1 MIRLKTLL
9 REAADDLK
17 PKLNVLFVG
26 DGEVTELRS
35 FAKQL
40 SKTLDIKSTI
50 VGFKNAS
57 ALQIYKL
64 VKSMLPTKK
73 TSVPATDDDWG
84 NLFKFNDLDSIDRPK
99 YDVITIM
106 AGGSDGAPGKSRRA
120 IRDLTLAFELAKDS
134 GAKLIAISN
143 PTKSY
148 LVQGDPLYKDHG
160 YPSNDDIGVWV
171 NNQTISDAVID
182 VNSMSKNNF
191 TQNHADL
198 TVDAH
203 RNIANQWRSIL
214 SSFNLKIIPKEKKET
229 EDAEIPVIPAVV
241 TYDGSDTGPGDFS
254 ADLVTQAF
262 ALILKYEGFNPTAKW
277 DKTNWRIG
285 HGSSTITYA
294 DGKVIK
300 LSNNK
305 SQVPSYTI
313 TLEDAGRDLRR
324 RTADEFIPK
333 VKRSL
338 GGDTMSAWSN
348 GTIAAL
354 TSICYNY
361 GSLPDS
367 IVNAAKTKNTS
378 TLVAAV
384 RALET
389 HNAGIN
395 KKRRNKEADYIAK
408 AESVGNDFKTDIK
421 NIKSQNYDFGS
432 GGGQLIGAA
441 GGGDGGDWG
450 GSLPKLISVLP
461 AGSWKASSQK
471 RAKKLSKSGIT
482 SDHYMGN
489 TDSYAGDFFVSTAF
503 GGDEAKATAFAIA
516 VARNA
521 GKDIDSWDPY
531 IGKFLNIYS
540 GDHRIQIIWQSMVG
554 GNHYDH
560 VHVGVTKR

>member
-1 MIRLKTLL
+1 MILLKTLL
-9 REAADDLK
+9 LEAADDLK
-17 PKLNVLFVG
+17 PKLSVLFVG
-26 DGEVTELRS
+26 DGEVTAPYS
-35 FAKQL
+35 FARQIT
-40 SKTLDIKSTI
+40 KTLDVKSKI

-57 ALQIYKL
+57 SLQIYKL
-64 VKSMLPTKK
+64 VKSMLPEQKNI
-73 TSVPATDDDWG
+73 PASDDDTDNPWFSP
-84 NLFKFNDLDSIDRPK
+84 NFAKKSTPK
-99 YDVITIM
+99 YDIITIM
-106 AGGSDGAPGKSRRA
+106 AGGSDGAPGKERRA
-120 IRDLTLAFELAKDS
+120 IRDLDLAFRLAKES

-148 LVQGDPLYKDHG
+148 LETDDALYKDHG
-160 YPSNDDIGVWV
+160 YPSNDAIGVWV

-191 TQNHADL
+191 AQDHVQLSAN
-198 TVDAH
+198 AH
-203 RNIANQWRSIL
+203 RDIANEWKSIIA
-214 SSFNLKIIPKEKKET
+214 SFNLKIIPKEKKET
-229 EDAEIPVIPAVV
+229 EDAEIPVVPVGVA
-241 TYDGSDTGPGDFS
+241 YDGSDTGTGNFS
-254 ADLVTQAF
+254 ADLVTQAYD
-262 ALILKYEGFNPTAKW
+262 LILKYEGFNPTAKW

-285 HGSSTITYA
+285 HGSSTITYPN
-294 DGKVIK
+294 GKVIK

-305 SQVPSYTI
+305 SEVPAYTV

-395 KKRRNKEADYIAK
+395 KKRRNKEADYIAN
-408 AESVGNDFKTDIK
+408 AEAAGNDFKTDIK
-421 NIKSQNYDFGS
+421 NIKSQNYDFGT
-432 GGGQLIGAA
+432 GGGQLIGNA

-471 RAKKLSKSGIT
+471 RGKKLSKSGIT

-521 GKDIDSWDPY
+521 GKNIDSWDPY

-560 VHVGVTKR
+560 VHVGVTKQ

>member
-1 MIRLKTLL
+1 MILLKTLL
-9 REAADDLK
+9 QEAADDLK
-17 PKLNVLFVG
+17 PKLSVLFVG

-57 ALQIYKL
+57 ARQIYKL

-73 TSVPATDDDWG
+73 TSDASDDDTDNPWFSL
-84 NLFKFNDLDSIDRPK
+84 NFAEKSTPK

-120 IRDLTLAFELAKDS
+120 IQDLTLAFELAKES

-229 EDAEIPVIPAVV
+229 EDAEIPVVPVDVAS
-241 TYDGSDTGPGDFS
+241 DGSDTSTGNFS

-262 ALILKYEGFNPTAKW
+262 AMILKYEGFNPTAKW
-277 DKTNWRIG
+277 DKNNWRIG
-285 HGSSTITYA
+285 HGSSTITYPN
-294 DGKVIK
+294 GKIIK
-300 LSNNK
+300 LSNRK
-305 SQVPSYTI
+305 SQVPGYII

-333 VKRSL
+333 VKTSL
-338 GGDTMSAWSN
+338 GSDTMSAWSN

-361 GSLPDS
+361 GSLPKS
-367 IVNAAKTKNTS
+367 IVKAANTKNTS

-395 KKRRNKEADYIAK
+395 KKRRNKEADYIEK
-408 AESVGNDFKTDIK
+408 AESGGNDFKTDIK
-421 NIKSQNYDFGS
+421 NIKSQNYDFGT
-432 GGGQLIGAA
+432 GGGQLIGNK

-461 AGSWKASSQK
+461 AGSWTAGSQK
-471 RAKKLSKSGIT
+471 RGKKLSTSGNT

-489 TDSYAGDFFVSTAF
+489 TDSYAGDFYTSTAF

-521 GKDIDSWDPY
+521 GKNIDSWDPY
-531 IGKFLNIYS
+531 IGKLLNIYS

>member
-1 MIRLKTLL
+1 MILLKTLL
-9 REAADDLK
+9 LEAADDLK
-17 PKLNVLFVG
+17 PKLSVLFVG
-26 DGEVTELRS
+26 DGEVTAPYS
-35 FAKQL
+35 FARQIT
-40 SKTLDIKSTI
+40 KTLDVKSKI

-57 ALQIYKL
+57 SLQIYKL
-64 VKSMLPTKK
+64 VKSMLPEQKNI
-73 TSVPATDDDWG
+73 PASDDDTDNPWFSP
-84 NLFKFNDLDSIDRPK
+84 NFAEKSTPK
-99 YDVITIM
+99 YDIITIM
-106 AGGSDGAPGKSRRA
+106 AGGSDGAPGKERRA
-120 IRDLTLAFELAKDS
+120 IRDLDLAFRLAKES

-148 LVQGDPLYKDHG
+148 LETDDALYKDHG
-160 YPSNDDIGVWV
+160 YPSNDAIGVWV

-191 TQNHADL
+191 AQDHVQLSVN
-198 TVDAH
+198 AH
-203 RNIANQWRSIL
+203 RDIANEWKSIISNFKL
-214 SSFNLKIIPKEKKET
+214 NIIPKEKKET
-229 EDAEIPVIPAVV
+229 DDANIPVVPVAVA
-241 TYDGSDTGPGDFS
+241 YDGSDTGTGNFS
-254 ADLVTQAF
+254 ADLVTQAYD
-262 ALILKYEGFNPTAKW
+262 LILKYEGFNPTAKW

-285 HGSSTITYA
+285 HGSSTITYPN
-294 DGKVIK
+294 GKVIK

-305 SQVPSYTI
+305 SEVPAYTV

-489 TDSYAGDFFVSTAF
+489 TDAYAGDFFVSSAF

-521 GKDIDSWDPY
+521 GKNIDSWDPY
-531 IGKFLNIYS
+531 IGKYLNIYS

>member
-1 MIRLKTLL
+1 MILLKTLL
-9 REAADDLK
+9 LEAADDLK
-17 PKLNVLFVG
+17 PKLSVLFVG
-26 DGEVTELRS
+26 DGEVTAPYS
-35 FAKQL
+35 FARQIT
-40 SKTLDIKSTI
+40 KTLDVKSKI

-57 ALQIYKL
+57 SLQIYKL
-64 VKSMLPTKK
+64 VKSMLPEQKNI
-73 TSVPATDDDWG
+73 PASDDDTDNPWFSP
-84 NLFKFNDLDSIDRPK
+84 NFAKKSTPK
-99 YDVITIM
+99 YDIITIM
-106 AGGSDGAPGKSRRA
+106 AGGSDGAPGKERRA
-120 IRDLTLAFELAKDS
+120 IRDLDLAFQIAKKS

-148 LVQGDPLYKDHG
+148 LETDDALYKDHG
-160 YPSNDDIGVWV
+160 YPSNDAIGVWV

-191 TQNHADL
+191 ARDHVQLSVN
-198 TVDAH
+198 AH
-203 RNIANQWRSIL
+203 REIANEWKSIIANFKL
-214 SSFNLKIIPKEKKET
+214 NIIPKEKKET
-229 EDAEIPVIPAVV
+229 DDADIPVVPVDVA
-241 TYDGSDTGPGDFS
+241 YDGSDTSTGNFS

-305 SQVPSYTI
+305 SQVPAYTV

-395 KKRRNKEADYIAK
+395 KKRRNKEADYIEK
-408 AESVGNDFKTDIK
+408 AELGGNDFKTDIK
-421 NIKSQNYDFGS
+421 NIKSQNYDFGT
-432 GGGQLIGAA
+432 GGGQLIGNK

-461 AGSWKASSQK
+461 AGSWTAGSQK
-471 RAKKLSKSGIT
+471 RGKKLSKSGNV

-489 TDSYAGDFFVSTAF
+489 TDAYAGDFGLNSTF
-503 GGDEAKATAFAIA
+503 GGDKEKATAFAIA

-531 IGKFLNIYS
+531 IGKYLNIYS